1 MDKLISAIWLFSSW
15 RNELICRRILLCC
28 QQMSNLIQLSANSV
42 QLSAKLAWLS
52 PILQLSWNCL
62 TLFTL
67 VGGDDPCMHFIQP

>member
-1 MDKLISAIWLFSSW
+1 MSLFVVEFCYVVNKCS
-15 RNELICRRILLCC
+15 
-28 QQMSNLIQLSANSV
+28 QFSANFV